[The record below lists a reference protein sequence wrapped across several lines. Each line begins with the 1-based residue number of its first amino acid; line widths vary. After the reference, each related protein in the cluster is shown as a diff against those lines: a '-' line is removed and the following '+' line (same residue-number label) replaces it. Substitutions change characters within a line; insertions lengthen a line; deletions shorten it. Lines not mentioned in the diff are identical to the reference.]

1 MESRMRDDHFEAVT
15 IETGDVGRHA
25 NITNTRQI
33 AERPIKQNVLQCI
46 LIKKRVISLNPS

>member
-1 MESRMRDDHFEAVT
+1 MRDDHFEAVT